1 MSRPIRLLLLA
12 LLLALTTPVSAREDV
27 PPPGA
32 LKASEVAA
40 SLEAQGFDPIVDMEF
55 DDGRWEVKAF
65 RDGRKRELR
74 VDPMDAR
81 ILSERDDD

>member
-1 MSRPIRLLLLA
+1 MSRSRLVLLLA
-12 LLLALTTPVSAREDV
+12 FLIPAAMPASAREDV

-40 SLEAQGFDPIVDMEF
+40 SLEALGFDPIVDMEF
-55 DDGRWEVKAF
+55 DDGRWEIKAF